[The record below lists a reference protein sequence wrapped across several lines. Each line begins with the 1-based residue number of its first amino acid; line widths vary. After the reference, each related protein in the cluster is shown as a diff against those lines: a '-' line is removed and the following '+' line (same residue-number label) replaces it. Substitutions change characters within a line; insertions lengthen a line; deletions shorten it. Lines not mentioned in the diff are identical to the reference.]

1 MYLIDSHCH
10 LYAKNF
16 EDDIEEVVKQSIN
29 NNVKKIL
36 LPNISSQTTDAM
48 LNVCNR
54 FSNCL
59 PMMGLHPCEVNNNTY
74 ESELEH
80 VEESLRNNN
89 FIAVGE
95 IGIDLYWNKETLE
108 IQKEAFQFQIKLA
121 KKYSLP
127 IVIHLRESFD
137 EVIEIIEA
145 ENDENLSGVFHCFS
159 GDLNQANR
167 VINLNG
173 FYLGI
178 GGVVTFKNSNEL
190 RETIKMIPIN
200 KILVETDSPYLA
212 PVPVRGRA
220 NEPAYI
226 THTVEYVSKM
236 FNLEYSDFSAIT
248 SNNFFNLFK
257 RAS

>member
-16 EDDIEEVVKQSIN
+16 EDDIEEVVQQSIN

-74 ESELEH
+74 ESELKH
-80 VEESLRNNN
+80 VEESLRNNS

-108 IQKEAFQFQIKLA
+108 IQKEAF
-121 KKYSLP
+121 
-127 IVIHLRESFD
+127 
-137 EVIEIIEA
+137 
-145 ENDENLSGVFHCFS
+145 
-159 GDLNQANR
+159 
-167 VINLNG
+167 
-173 FYLGI
+173 
-178 GGVVTFKNSNEL
+178 
-190 RETIKMIPIN
+190 
-200 KILVETDSPYLA
+200 
-212 PVPVRGRA
+212 
-220 NEPAYI
+220 
-226 THTVEYVSKM
+226 
-236 FNLEYSDFSAIT
+236 
-248 SNNFFNLFK
+248 LF
-257 RAS
+257 RQL

>member
-16 EDDIEEVVKQSIN
+16 EDDIEEVVQQSIN

-48 LNVCNR
+48 LNVCNK

-121 KKYSLP
+121 KKYYKTEASGN
-127 IVIHLRESFD
+127 IHLKNVK
-137 EVIEIIEA
+137 EVAQTGVNRISIGSLTHSSSALDLKLEI
-145 ENDENLSGVFHCFS
+145 
-159 GDLNQANR
+159 
-167 VINLNG
+167 
-173 FYLGI
+173 
-178 GGVVTFKNSNEL
+178 
-190 RETIKMIPIN
+190 
-200 KILVETDSPYLA
+200 
-212 PVPVRGRA
+212 
-220 NEPAYI
+220 
-226 THTVEYVSKM
+226 
-236 FNLEYSDFSAIT
+236 
-248 SNNFFNLFK
+248 
-257 RAS
+257 